1 MALLCSAILSVS
13 CCALLVGIARQL
25 APKGAAGEAVRLCG
39 GILLLLSF
47 TVPLLQLD
55 ASSLLPTSGGYGS
68 ALSAQREEYAQR
80 YQNELSTV
88 IAERAQTYIED
99 KAASLGLT
107 VRAEVRVEPGEAAA
121 LTGAVLYGERSE
133 MLTQWIEQELGI
145 ARGAQEWRE

>member
-1 MALLCSAILSVS
+1 MAFLRSAILGVS
-13 CCALLVGIARQL
+13 CCALLVGIVRQL

-47 TVPLLQLD
+47 TVPLLRID
-55 ASSLLPTSGGYGS
+55 ASSLLPASDGYGN
-68 ALSAQREEYAQR
+68 ALFAQREEYAQH
-80 YQNELSTV
+80 YQNELSSV
-88 IAERAQTYIED
+88 IAERAQAYIED

-107 VRAEVRVEPGEAAA
+107 VRAEVRVESGGAAA

>member
-55 ASSLLPTSGGYGS
+55 ASSLLPASGGYGS
-68 ALSAQREEYAQR
+68 ALSAQREEYAQH

-107 VRAEVRVEPGEAAA
+107 VRAEVRVESDGTAA